1 MRKEITIMKLV
12 PVHGEVES
20 KVVNG
25 RQLIMV
31 TQVFIALE
39 DDEEVEVAM
48 VELNQNNKNNKGN

>member
-1 MRKEITIMKLV
+1 MKLV

-39 DDEEVEVAM
+39 DDEDVEVAM
-48 VELNQNNKNNKGN
+48 VELDKPNKKNNKGN

>member
-1 MRKEITIMKLV
+1 MKLV

-48 VELNQNNKNNKGN
+48 VELNQNTKNNKGN

>member
-1 MRKEITIMKLV
+1 MRKEVTLMKLV

-31 TQVFIALE
+31 TQVFIAIE

-48 VELNQNNKNNKGN
+48 VELNQGNKNNKGN

>member
-1 MRKEITIMKLV
+1 MRKEVTLMKLV

>member
-1 MRKEITIMKLV
+1 MRKEVTLMKLV

-31 TQVFIALE
+31 TQVFIAIE

>member
-1 MRKEITIMKLV
+1 MKLV

-20 KVVNG
+20 KVING

-39 DDEEVEVAM
+39 DDDEVAI
-48 VELNQNNKNNKGN
+48 VELSQGDKNNKGN